1 VGHPRVRAAQA
12 GKQIRKA
19 RVAHLQPTPWGYA
32 VGLIVEFLRPQFMPL
47 AQGLRLDDI
56 RVQSSNTID
65 GICRIGRNP
74 RHVHM
79 PIGHRR
85 HVLNASLVKATS
97 SHIVTEWTIEYVNQL
112 PDTPKQFLEDR
123 YFPGL

>member
-1 VGHPRVRAAQA
+1 AVR
-12 GKQIRKA
+12 
-19 RVAHLQPTPWGYA
+19 
-32 VGLIVEFLRPQFMPL
+32 LIVEFLRPQFMPL

-85 HVLNASLVKATS
+85 HVLNASLIKATAS
-97 SHIVTEWTIEYVNQL
+97 PILTAATVEFGNQL
-112 PDTPKQFLEDR
+112 TDTPKQFLEDR